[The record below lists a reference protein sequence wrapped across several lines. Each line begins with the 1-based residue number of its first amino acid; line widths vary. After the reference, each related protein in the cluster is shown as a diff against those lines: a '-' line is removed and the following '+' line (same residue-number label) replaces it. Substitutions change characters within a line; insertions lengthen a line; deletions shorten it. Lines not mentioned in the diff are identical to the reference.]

1 MELKRIL
8 ARDSRRA
15 TEKAIE
21 LYGKDV
27 FIISSQRVEDQT
39 ELIVAVDVS
48 PSSPATG
55 KCADDAAAGRHESA
69 PRAPANFSDA
79 FDHALRPESAA
90 PAPFAPLPAAG
101 PAAPRPAQVG
111 APAPGPS
118 AAAQPGA
125 QDNYDFNRGREIVE
139 LLREEVAA
147 LREEL
152 ALSRRLGAWQAQ
164 GALAPELAQLT
175 EQLSAI
181 GVPAGLRAL
190 LVASVGTCSTRDE
203 ALRAMHELLVQ
214 ALAGVRQGFP
224 DQGIHALCGP
234 SGAGKSSMVARLA
247 LRAAGKHGSE
257 TQAIISYKDQRSGAW
272 GQLQLL
278 AAQAGVD
285 CYRAASDEAL
295 HLLLDELSLRRSI
308 WIDTPGIDF
317 MSSPLILSKS
327 SRDIH
332 LHALLP
338 MDVTLTNVRKV
349 FDMPRSFWS
358 SLMLS
363 KMDEAAH
370 PWPLLQALCDQ
381 PVPVGAVAVSERINA
396 TISAFDAERVVSMAL
411 APLLAPVAGAAPAAV
426 SSAEAGARPQRSA
439 SVRPFRAAS
448 VSRRFGIGEAANG

>member
-21 LYGKDV
+21 LFGKDV

-39 ELIVAVDVS
+39 ELIVAVDVG
-48 PSSPATG
+48 PAPGERT
-55 KCADDAAAGRHESA
+55 ESA
-69 PRAPANFSDA
+69 PRGQTPRVQTHFSDA
-79 FDHALRPESAA
+79 FDQVLRTEPAATA
-90 PAPFAPLPAAG
+90 PAPAATPAATPFAPLAAAAA
-101 PAAPRPAQVG
+101 AAPQQAAQAALPPAQ
-111 APAPGPS
+111 PTEM
-118 AAAQPGA
+118 Q
-125 QDNYDFNRGREIVE
+125 QHYDLSRSREVVE

-152 ALSRRLGAWQAQ
+152 ALSRRLGAWQSP
-164 GALAPELAQLT
+164 GALAPELAQLS

-181 GVPAGLRAL
+181 GVPAGLRTL
-190 LVASVGTCSTRDE
+190 LLNSVGTGCTRDE
-203 ALRAMHELLVQ
+203 AVRAMRELLVQ
-214 ALAGVRQGFP
+214 ALASVRQGGP
-224 DQGIHALCGP
+224 EQGIHALCGP

-247 LRAAGKHGSE
+247 LRAAQEHGPE
-257 TQAIISYKDQRSGAW
+257 TQAIISYRDQRPGAW
-272 GQLQLL
+272 GQLQVL
-278 AAQAGVD
+278 AAQSGVE

-317 MSSPLILSKS
+317 MSTPLILSRAT
-327 SRDIH
+327 RDIR
-332 LHALLP
+332 LHAVLP
-338 MDVTLTNVRKV
+338 LDVTLTNVRKV

-381 PVPVGAVAVSERINA
+381 PLAVSAVAASERINA
-396 TISAFDAERVVSMAL
+396 AITAFDAESIAGLAL
-411 APLLAPVAGAAPAAV
+411 APLLQPLPDSVGSAAV
-426 SSAEAGARPQRSA
+426 VEARAQRSA
-439 SVRPFRAAS
+439 TVRPFRGAPI
-448 VSRRFGIGEAANG
+448 SRRFGIGEAANG